1 MEPSRGPEGIKDP
14 PLRNEAKYSRKEAAR
29 GGQNRRQTVCETH
42 TQSVSA
48 TIDSSSSTLRRRSPP
63 ARNVTHHHPQAPP
76 MYVLS
81 CTVYGTRRQA
91 GRPAEPCSL
100 PD

>member
-76 MYVLS
+76 M
-81 CTVYGTRRQA
+81 
-91 GRPAEPCSL
+91 
-100 PD
+100 